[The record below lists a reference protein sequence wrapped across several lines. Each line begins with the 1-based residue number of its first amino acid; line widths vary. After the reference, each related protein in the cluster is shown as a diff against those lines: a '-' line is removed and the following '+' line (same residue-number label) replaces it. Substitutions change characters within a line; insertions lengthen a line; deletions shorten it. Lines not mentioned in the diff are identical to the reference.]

1 MSIDH
6 GDIRMRAAIAGLAA
20 ATLMLEVA
28 TGRAAIRLAP
38 NEIQT
43 TFFIGKPF
51 TASTPANVRFTMTF
65 TPDGKVVR
73 EPVGQAGAKGEG
85 SWKLSKDGF
94 CTTWKGGRPNCFA
107 VLASGDNKWSVLK
120 GTTVVAVW
128 TK

>member
-1 MSIDH
+1 
-6 GDIRMRAAIAGLAA
+6 MRAAIAGLAA